1 MRLLALPAP
10 ALPAKGFSKGFS
22 LTEVLI
28 ALALVGFVA
37 ALAMPKLGDLGM
49 NNRRLSTVKSTIF
62 LLSSA
67 VAEMQAEGTMIQV
80 GDTFE
85 ALLTTVDFKQ
95 RYDTSAT
102 ATTFVMDAPP
112 ATVMTWGTAG
122 PGVFTLTSS
131 NTATASMKVI
141 DFKNGATLAY
151 STSFRF
157 DGQSDLDA
165 IPLLLDVDGVLKNG
179 VAANTGGAPNP
190 NAARAAVELWLYA
203 DGGIR
208 TSQTLKPGT
217 KMRYFS
223 GLPLTVATPLAN
235 ADPLWLKF

>member
-1 MRLLALPAP
+1 MRLLAP
-10 ALPAKGFSKGFS
+10 PAKGVNFGCNLGFS

-67 VAEMQAEGTMIQV
+67 VAEMQAEGIMLQTT
-80 GDTFE
+80 DTFE
-85 ALLTTVDFKQ
+85 ALLGTVDFKQ
-95 RYDTSAT
+95 RYNTSAT

-112 ATVMTWGTAG
+112 ATVVTWGTAG
-122 PGVFTLTSS
+122 TGTFSMSS
-131 NTATASMKVI
+131 NNSASPSFKVI

-151 STSFRF
+151 TTTYRF
-157 DGQSDLDA
+157 GGQSDINA
-165 IPLLLDVDGVLKNG
+165 VPLLLDVDGVLKNG
-179 VAANTGGAPNP
+179 LPANTGGAPNA

-203 DGGIR
+203 DGSIR

-217 KMRYFS
+217 TA
-223 GLPLTVATPLAN
+223 GTATTPLVVATPLAN